1 MSVPLY
7 IHGGSDVG
15 RQRQQNEDCF
25 RALQRPDG
33 SWVLVVCDGMGGHEA
48 GEVASAVASQRIV
61 EVLASSAPAEPP
73 RALYDALVEANRAV
87 LETAR
92 ARGTPSMGTTAVAA
106 WVLGTRCYVGWVGDS
121 RLYHFR
127 QGQVIERS
135 RDHTRVEQMVQH
147 GILTPEQAKL
157 HPDAHVLLRALGG
170 SASAH
175 QDFRPEV
182 WNEPLELR
190 PGDVVLLC
198 SDGLYDL
205 IEDAELY
212 PLMER
217 HDSQG
222 AVERLIQTANERG
235 GNDNITAVLLVAGQP
250 QVPATSAAPPM
261 LRRDTLPDRP
271 RVIAQDVLGA
281 SALRGEAASG
291 TAREASPEA
300 PGTSDPRRV
309 AVAAPADASGTA
321 GSAASEPARAWPPG
335 GDAPHLPG
343 SGDGARAVGGMHPPS
358 VAASPAE
365 SRHGLM
371 EGVRA
376 MGGMNPPSV
385 AASPV
390 ESRPGPME
398 GGGTRRV
405 PMMWALSSA
414 AGTLLIGGLLG
425 WWLGRDSAADAPTPT
440 SRAAVTDSPAA
451 SALLGTAPPAPS
463 TGTSPVA
470 PANGGAARVEQTPSA
485 APAMGGTNV
494 PSAPAQ
500 PSAVAPSVAAP
511 DGGTASAPVAG
522 DAGSARAPTGV
533 TPPSAPAPAPA
544 PAPKPKKKA
553 GDSDP
558 KSSAPATPAPGAASG
573 GQGT

>member
-25 RALQRPDG
+25 RVVQRADG

-61 EVLASSAPAEPP
+61 EVLASSAPVEPP
-73 RALYDALVEANRAV
+73 RALYDALMEANRAV

-106 WVLGTRCYVGWVGDS
+106 WVLETRCYVGWVGDS

-170 SASAH
+170 SAGAH

-190 PGDVVLLC
+190 SGDVVLLC

-217 HDSQG
+217 RDAQG
-222 AVERLIQTANERG
+222 AVDTLIRTANERG
-235 GNDNITAVLLVAGQP
+235 GNDNITAVLLVVGQP
-250 QVPATSAAPPM
+250 EVPVAGAAAPTS
-261 LRRDTLPDRP
+261 RRDTLPDGA
-271 RVIAQDVLGA
+271 RVVSPDVPGA
-281 SALRGEAASG
+281 SASRGDAMAMAYRGTSQDAPGMPAPHGGAPDASGAPHRRETLPETPLVAALVDTSG
-291 TAREASPEA
+291 TARP
-300 PGTSDPRRV
+300 
-309 AVAAPADASGTA
+309 
-321 GSAASEPARAWPPG
+321 AASELARAWPPG
-335 GDAPHLPG
+335 GDAPHSLRPVA
-343 SGDGARAVGGMHPPS
+343 GARAVGGTHPPS

-365 SRHGLM
+365 SR
-371 EGVRA
+371 R
-376 MGGMNPPSV
+376 
-385 AASPV
+385 
-390 ESRPGPME
+390 GPLE

-405 PMMWALSSA
+405 PMVLALSCA
-414 AGTLLIGGLLG
+414 AGTLLVGGLLG
-425 WWLGRDSAADAPTPT
+425 WWFGRGSAADAPAPA
-440 SRAAVTDSPAA
+440 SRTAVMA
-451 SALLGTAPPAPS
+451 SPAPS
-463 TGTSPVA
+463 TLMGAESPPPSAATSPVA
-470 PANGGAARVEQTPSA
+470 SAGGDAGLADAGDAARVEQAPSA
-485 APAMGGTNV
+485 APATAGMNV

-500 PSAVAPSVAAP
+500 PSAVAPSVEAL
-511 DGGTASAPVAG
+511 DGGVAPAPVAG
-522 DAGSARAPTGV
+522 DAGTVGAPRGNT
-533 TPPSAPAPAPA
+533 PAPA

-553 GDSDP
+553 GASDP
-558 KSSAPATPAPGAASG
+558 KSSAPETPASGAASG